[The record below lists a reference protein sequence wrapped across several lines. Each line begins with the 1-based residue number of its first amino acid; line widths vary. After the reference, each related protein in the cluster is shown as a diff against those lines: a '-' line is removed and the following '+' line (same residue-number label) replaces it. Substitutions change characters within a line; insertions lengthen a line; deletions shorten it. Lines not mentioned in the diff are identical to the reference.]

1 LKLDV
6 SKISARQ
13 EVDRM
18 RAQKFTNAV
27 LVLVSAGVFA
37 ITPASSLR
45 AQTGAKTA
53 PQSTSMSEV
62 KHDVAETAQA
72 IKNYTVE
79 QKDEAVKK
87 AREALDELD
96 ARIDKLQA
104 RLDEKWNQ
112 MSQAAREKAQAT
124 ERGLRKERT
133 EAAEWYGGLRHSS
146 AKAWGNVKSG
156 FVKSYEALADA
167 IHKAEREY

>member
-1 LKLDV
+1 
-6 SKISARQ
+6 
-13 EVDRM
+13 M

-27 LVLVSAGVFA
+27 LVLVSAGVVA
-37 ITPASSLR
+37 IAPASSLR

-53 PQSTSMSEV
+53 PQSTAVSEV
-62 KHDVAETAQA
+62 KHDAAETARA

-87 AREALDELD
+87 AREALDDMD
-96 ARIDKLQA
+96 ARIDRLQA
-104 RLDEKWNQ
+104 RLDKKWTQ
-112 MSQAAREKAQAT
+112 MTQAAREKAQAT

-133 EAAEWYGGLRHSS
+133 QAAEWYGGLKHSS
-146 AKAWGNVKSG
+146 ANAWGDVKSG

>member
-1 LKLDV
+1 
-6 SKISARQ
+6 
-13 EVDRM
+13 M
-18 RAQKFTNAV
+18 RAHQFTKAA

-37 ITPASSLR
+37 ITPAASLR

-53 PQSTSMSEV
+53 PQSTSTSEV
-62 KHDVAETAQA
+62 KHDAAETARA

-87 AREALDELD
+87 AKEALDDLD
-96 ARIDKLQA
+96 ARIDRLQA
-104 RLDEKWNQ
+104 RLDKKWTQ
-112 MSQAAREKAQAT
+112 MTQAAREKAQAT

-133 EAAEWYGGLRHSS
+133 EAAEWFGGLKHSA
-146 AKAWGNVKSG
+146 AKAWEDVKSG

-167 IHKAEREY
+167 VHKAEKEY